1 MLVVVLFVAPWL
13 AMVISIVLAARFIF
27 PLALGVKDRPRFSCP
42 GQKKSFD

>member
-13 AMVISIVLAARFIF
+13 AMVISIVLAAKIYF
-27 PLALGVKDRPRFSCP
+27 PLGSGCQGSALFFGP